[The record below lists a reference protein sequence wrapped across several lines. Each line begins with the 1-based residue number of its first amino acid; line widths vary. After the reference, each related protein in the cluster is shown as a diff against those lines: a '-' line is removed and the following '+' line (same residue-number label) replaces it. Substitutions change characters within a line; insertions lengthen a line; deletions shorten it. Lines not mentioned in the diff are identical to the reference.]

1 MKCPIRN
8 DGKGRFGEC
17 MGGSCAWCVREERE
31 DGGMTYAC
39 AVAFMAYEASPK
51 KRFFKIMGRE

>member
-39 AVAFMAYEASPK
+39 AVAFMAAEASPK
-51 KRFFKIMGRE
+51 KRSFKIVDGE